1 MAYQYKTPRK
11 YSYKTT
17 TAAVLALILCI
28 GSAAMTLLD
37 DDPETNP
44 DYGALA
50 AAATAASGLLFAR
63 DNGITSE
70 QAGAK

>member
-1 MAYQYKTPRK
+1 MGYSYSNRK
-11 YSYKTT
+11 SSYKTT
-17 TAAVLALILCI
+17 TAAIITFLMVI

-37 DDPETNP
+37 DDPNTNP
-44 DYGALA
+44 DYGALI

-63 DNGITSE
+63 DHSVTSE

>member
-1 MAYQYKTPRK
+1 MGYPSYTNRK
-11 YSYKTT
+11 ASYKTT
-17 TAAVLALILCI
+17 TAAIIALLICL
-28 GSAAMTLLD
+28 GSAVLTLMD
-37 DDPETNP
+37 DDPATNP

-63 DNGITSE
+63 DVDVTSE